1 MTTLRKK
8 LITRLAEILDVEL
21 PVSETIVPAPPI
33 EYVATLEDDPR
44 HIYVWIMRPEAS
56 DNAMAAIAE
65 DLSRRN
71 LRSLHLFVREI
82 ADVRRMM
89 TDEVKQYLVPIVEK
103 YKEDGWL

>member
-1 MTTLRKK
+1 MTTFREK
-8 LITRLAEILDVEL
+8 LITWLATLLGVEL
-21 PVSETIVPAPPI
+21 PVRETVIPAPPV
-33 EYVATLEDDPR
+33 EYVATLDDDPQ

-56 DNAMAAIAE
+56 DSAMAAIAE

-71 LRSLHLFVREI
+71 LKSLHLFVREI